1 MKHFPESLRLTSPA
15 WAALLCLAI
24 IPAAQA
30 TLPAKDKKLVG
41 TVRVAYADL
50 DLTRRAD
57 VQALIGRIE
66 NAAYRACGGDP
77 RRHSSYA
84 MTPSHTAAVFKEC
97 REDAIARAIG
107 AIDAPTLSQ
116 AHARRGDTVQA
127 STQR

>member
-57 VQALIGRIE
+57 VQTLIGRIE

-107 AIDAPTLSQ
+107 AIDAPALSQ